1 MLVGDQGG
9 ADVYFASEMPSPSLP
24 PRAPVAAAAAGP
36 GPPSL
41 HLS

>member
-9 ADVYFASEMPSPSLP
+9 ADVCFASEMPSPSLP
-24 PRAPVAAAAAGP
+24 LRAPAVAP
-36 GPPSL
+36 CPPSL